1 VGTIITKKYSHLAEK
16 KGLDRAFH
24 IALSFF
30 PLLIDV
36 AKSGKLREISS
47 FAIWEIRHKMGL
59 FSQNTYITFE
69 EHAPFI
75 LKEGD
80 EISSY
85 DFTAAT
91 KEDVFDITLTRNWKL
106 FHKDSKNSIFGCLAN
121 ENTVL
126 YKSNDNGK
134 TLKKLHTF
142 KWVIKAIF
150 ISQEDVIFVDTK
162 GEIYRSDDGGESF
175 ELSLELSEEDSSI
188 FHHYGMTQIPSGALL
203 VGEYGNVAK
212 EGLWANIAYI
222 YCSSDLGKTWER
234 SDFLKKQGVNKHV
247 HMIKYS
253 HLLDRLILADGD
265 NKKQL
270 WISKPLENFKF
281 SQNPWNLITKFH
293 IQMGGY
299 TSMVET
305 DSKMILGT
313 DYLGGTNFLVETT
326 DGKNFSKKV
335 IPDPYRRS
343 PVHDLIK
350 RGNEIWSVLNNPN
363 SKDAKCL
370 LMVSKN
376 GGESW
381 KKVIEYDGTKHLIM
395 INSGDLKPTQSITF
409 AITTMVEGGGERGV
423 CYEIRDKSLSD

>member
-1 VGTIITKKYSHLAEK
+1 MGTIITKKYSHLAEK
-16 KGLDRAFH
+16 KGLNKVYH
-24 IALSFF
+24 MALSFF

-47 FAIWEIRHKMGL
+47 FAIWELRHKAGL
-59 FSQNTYITFE
+59 FSHETYITFE
-69 EHAPFI
+69 KNEPFI

-80 EISSY
+80 EIGAY
-85 DFTAAT
+85 NFEDAT
-91 KEDVFDITLTRNWKL
+91 KEETFEIKLTRNWKL
-106 FHKDSKNSIFGCLAN
+106 THKDSKECLFGCLADD
-121 ENTVL
+121 NTVL
-126 YKSNDNGK
+126 YKSEDNGK
-134 TLKKLHTF
+134 TLEKLHTF

-150 ISQEDVIFVDTK
+150 ISKEDVIFVDTK
-162 GEIYRSDDGGESF
+162 GEIYRSEDAGKTF

-188 FHHYGMTQIPSGALL
+188 FHHYGMTQTPSGELL

-212 EGLWANIAYI
+212 DGLWANIAYI
-222 YCSSDLGKTWER
+222 YGSSDLGKTWER

-253 HLLDRLILADGD
+253 KLLDRLILADGD

-270 WISKPLENFKF
+270 WISKSLENFKF

-293 IQMGGY
+293 LQMGGY

-343 PVHDLIK
+343 PVHDLIR
-350 RGNEIWSVLNNPN
+350 RGSEIWSVLNNPN
-363 SKDAKCL
+363 SKDTKSL

-381 KKVIEYDGTKHLIM
+381 RRVIEYDGTKHLIM
-395 INSGDLKPTQSITF
+395 INSGSLKPSSSITF
-409 AITTMVEGGGERGV
+409 AITSMVEGGGDRGV
-423 CYEIRDKSLSD
+423 CYEIKDKRS

>member
-1 VGTIITKKYSHLAEK
+1 MGTIITKKYSHLAEK
-16 KGLDRAFH
+16 KGIAKVYHL
-24 IALSFF
+24 ALSFF
-30 PLLIDV
+30 PLVIDV
-36 AKSGKLREISS
+36 IKSGKLREILS
-47 FAIWEIRHKMGL
+47 FAVWEVQHKMGL
-59 FSQNTYITFE
+59 FSKKRYITFE
-69 EHAPFI
+69 KIEPFI

-80 EISSY
+80 EIGSY
-85 DFTAAT
+85 NFDDAT
-91 KEDVFDITLTRNWKL
+91 KDDNFEIKLTRNWKL
-106 FHKDSKNSIFGCLAN
+106 FHRDSHNTIYGCLADD
-121 ENTVL
+121 NTVL
-126 YKSNDNGK
+126 YKSTDNGK
-134 TLKKLHTF
+134 TVEKLHTF

-150 ISQEDVIFVDTK
+150 VSQEDIIFVDTK
-162 GEIYRSDDGGESF
+162 GEIYRSEDAGKSF

-188 FHHYGMTQIPSGALL
+188 FHHYGMTQIPDGRLF

-222 YCSSDLGKTWER
+222 YGSSDLGKTWQR

-270 WISKPLENFKF
+270 WISKPLENFNF
-281 SQNPWNLITKFH
+281 SQNPWNLVTKFH

-313 DYLGGTNFLVETT
+313 DYLGGTNFLVETQ
-326 DGKNFSKKV
+326 DGKNFTKKV

-343 PVHDLIK
+343 PVHDLIR
-350 RGNEIWSVLNNPN
+350 RGSEIWSVLNNPN

-370 LMVSKN
+370 LMVSSNEGK
-376 GGESW
+376 SW
-381 KKVIEYDGTKHLIM
+381 RRVIEYDGTKHLIM
-395 INSGDLKPTQSITF
+395 INSGDTKSPSSISF
-409 AITTMVEGGGERGV
+409 AITTMEEGGGEKGV
-423 CYEIRDKSLSD
+423 CYEIRDKELSG